1 MEQDNGESRTNS
13 ELWMFGSIGEIGV
26 IPRVTETR
34 IDKVKLFPSRL
45 IEQHE
50 QSSGQEK
57 NEQEEKKG
65 ILIRKRSCQF
75 SI

>member
-1 MEQDNGESRTNS
+1 MEKAGRIRNYGCLVR
-13 ELWMFGSIGEIGV
+13 FGGIGV

-50 QSSGQEK
+50 QSSGQERI
-57 NEQEEKKG
+57 EQEE
-65 ILIRKRSCQF
+65 
-75 SI
+75 